1 MNRCKKL
8 LAAVI
13 AVILLLGAMPEA
25 EATATG
31 VQVDYSEL
39 QLLVGTVNGLNS
51 YDFTRESWE
60 PLQKAVDT
68 GKRYLKGRFG
78 QQAVNEAVT
87 DIEEAMVSLVRMD
100 YSKLESV
107 LAIVHTEID
116 KNPELHDLWG
126 RLNTAVAEARPLMV
140 SGDQKAV
147 NEAVVQLEQLLAELE
162 AFEEPVKEPEVV
174 IQEVEVEVPPTDDYC
189 NIPSHRLWP
198 ILFAASMAANVGLI
212 AGVVYIT
219 LKRRNTV
226 DNTPLV
232 SYDIEDDFDF

>member
-8 LAAVI
+8 LAALF
-13 AVILLLGAMPEA
+13 AVVLLMGAMPRA
-25 EATATG
+25 EATQVS
-31 VQVDYSEL
+31 VQVDYAQL

-51 YDFTRESWE
+51 YDFTQESWE

-78 QQAVNEAVT
+78 QQAVNEAVN
-87 DIEEAMVSLVRMD
+87 DIERAMVSLVRMD
-100 YSKLESV
+100 YSKLEST
-107 LAIVHTEID
+107 LALVHTQID
-116 KNPELHDLWG
+116 KNPELHDVWN

-140 SGDQKAV
+140 SGDQQAVNKAV
-147 NEAVVQLEQLLAELE
+147 LEIEQLLAEL
-162 AFEEPVKEPEVV
+162 ASFEETEEEPEVV

-232 SYDIEDDFDF
+232 SYDIDDDFDF